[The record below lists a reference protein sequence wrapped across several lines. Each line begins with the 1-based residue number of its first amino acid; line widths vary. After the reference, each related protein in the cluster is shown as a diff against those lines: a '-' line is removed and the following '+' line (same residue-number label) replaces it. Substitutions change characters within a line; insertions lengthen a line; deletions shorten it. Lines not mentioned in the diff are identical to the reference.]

1 MNRYRCS
8 SPVLWGVIVG
18 CVVVMGPETESR
30 AGSDAI
36 SKEAKET
43 TVEATKKYTAQQK
56 EAFQQKVQ
64 EELSAVQRQIAML
77 QGKARDVSAGVR
89 ADLQR
94 SIDELEKQ
102 KEKAKEKLA
111 TLRDATDDRWS
122 AMKSGVDATLN
133 DMKQT
138 YRKALAHLP

>member
-1 MNRYRCS
+1 MNRYYCS

-18 CVVVMGPETESR
+18 CVVVMGLETESR

-36 SKEAKET
+36 SKEAKE

-64 EELSAVQRQIAML
+64 EELSAVQKQITML
-77 QGKARDVSAGVR
+77 QSKTRDVSAGVR

-102 KEKAKEKLA
+102 KEKAKEKLG
-111 TLRDATDDRWS
+111 TLRSATDDKWS
-122 AMKSGVDATLN
+122 AVKSGVDATL
-133 DMKQT
+133 DDIKQT
-138 YRKALAHLP
+138 YRKALSHLP